1 MTTLRVVLA
10 ATLLAFAA
18 ACGSSSSPSTAP
30 TPTPTPTPSGGATA
44 SVGIPA
50 GAQVLGSSAF
60 APNPVMVSAGTTV
73 TWSNGDTITHT
84 ATADGGQFNSGAIAA
99 GGKFSF
105 TFQTT
110 GTFPYHCTI
119 HPGMVG
125 TVVVQ

>member
-1 MTTLRVVLA
+1 
-10 ATLLAFAA
+10 
-18 ACGSSSSPSTAP
+18 
-30 TPTPTPTPSGGATA
+30 
-44 SVGIPA
+44 
-50 GAQVLGSSAF
+50 
-60 APNPVMVSAGTTV
+60 MVSAGTTV